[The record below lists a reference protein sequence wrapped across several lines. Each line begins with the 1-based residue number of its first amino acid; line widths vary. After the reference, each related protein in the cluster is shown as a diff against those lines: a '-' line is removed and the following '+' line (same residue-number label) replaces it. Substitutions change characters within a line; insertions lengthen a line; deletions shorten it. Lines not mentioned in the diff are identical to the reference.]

1 VVDTALSSINLVNST
16 TMGINVNLPCMLQ
29 LIAIRR
35 IGITPVFLVP
45 LDDTLDADIIALSD
59 RPWLL
64 HSARHSISYTSIS
77 FQPSSH
83 VTPVCSIDCPKG
95 ILFVAEN
102 SLHLV
107 RKSYY
112 SILLYSTISLV
123 VLSLLTYSALK
134 MLLYCLFKCILK
146 VPL

>member
-1 VVDTALSSINLVNST
+1 
-16 TMGINVNLPCMLQ
+16 MLQ

-107 RKSYY
+107 RNH
-112 SILLYSTISLV
+112 ITV
-123 VLSLLTYSALK
+123 SLLSHFFIP
-134 MLLYCLFKCILK
+134 LFLW
-146 VPL
+146 LFFLF